1 MINKIAPIHF
11 PTPWESRGHG
21 RSRLC
26 ARMSRIWLTVEVELA
41 PQGKD
46 VSPPGQ
52 LSLPAQTVRQA
63 KIAALKHAITDGIY
77 TVSGEQLADRML
89 AATLVDLLV

>member
-11 PTPWESRGHG
+11 SARWESRGHG

-26 ARMSRIWLTVEVELA
+26 ALMSRIWLTVEVELA

-46 VSPPGQ
+46 VSPQGQPPG
-52 LSLPAQTVRQA
+52 SSQTVRQA
-63 KIAALKHAITDGIY
+63 KIAALKRAITDGIY
-77 TVSGEQLADRML
+77 SVSGEQLADRML